1 MRCCGKQGMDQECCI
16 VQRGNNK
23 QKNFLRVYG
32 RATWWICL
40 TWLLLACSSWQPME
54 EPEVSVVGFRLLEA
68 GNLFSQPYE
77 LTVKVSN
84 PNDRPLDVERIVFDF
99 ALDDAVL
106 LRGRSQTIPVIAPY
120 GEGTFIAKGTVGLSD
135 AFRMLKQVLGGKEGN
150 QFHYR
155 MTARVTLR
163 HQWPSTFNLVREGD
177 ISPADMIR
185 GVNAP

>member
-1 MRCCGKQGMDQECCI
+1 MDQEFCI
-16 VQRGNNK
+16 VQNGNIK
-23 QKNFLRVYG
+23 RKKCLRVYG
-32 RATWWICL
+32 RVTWWICL
-40 TWLLLACSSWQPME
+40 TWWLLACSSWQPME
-54 EPEVSVVGFRLLEA
+54 EPDVSVVGFRLLEA
-68 GNLFSQPYE
+68 GNVFSQPYE

-99 ALDDAVL
+99 ALDDTVL

-120 GEGTFIAKGTVGLSD
+120 GEGTFIAKGTVGLAD
-135 AFRMLKQVLGGKEGN
+135 AFRMLKHALAGSTDDR
-150 QFHYR
+150 FHYR

-163 HQWPSTFNLVREGD
+163 HQWPSTFNVVREGD